1 AILAYTAWA
10 HASADVAYRRGEIR
24 PDFDADLTV
33 IDRDILSCPDEELS
47 EVKVLASYCG
57 GRRMF
62 VAEGATDE

>member
-1 AILAYTAWA
+1 M
-10 HASADVAYRRGEIR
+10 AYRRGEIR
-24 PDFDADLTV
+24 PDYDADLTV